1 MIILTFSHANIF
13 DNIYDYLYDN
23 INDLL
28 YLYFQFF
35 IFIMII
41 IIYNENNQEK
51 TLKSFMDIVS
61 IDSSLKKRAD
71 DVLTGLSET
80 VGKATEIQGIQ
91 SSGLL
96 DMTDGLASN
105 AKACK
110 DSLNACIESGECVC
124 V

>member
-1 MIILTFSHANIF
+1 
-13 DNIYDYLYDN
+13 
-23 INDLL
+23 
-28 YLYFQFF
+28 
-35 IFIMII
+35 
-41 IIYNENNQEK
+41 
-51 TLKSFMDIVS
+51 MDIVS

-124 V
+124 VRERERERVCVRERESVCVRERERERVCVCVFVW